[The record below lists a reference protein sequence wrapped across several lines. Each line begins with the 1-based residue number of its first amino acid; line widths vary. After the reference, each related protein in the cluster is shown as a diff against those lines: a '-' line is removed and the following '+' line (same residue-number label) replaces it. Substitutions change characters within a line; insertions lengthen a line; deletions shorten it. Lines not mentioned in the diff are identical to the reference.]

1 MISGSLKIEGLKDL
15 ELALTELPKSTARRV
30 LQRAAMA
37 ALEPMRQAAV
47 RLAPDDPRTPP
58 PNDLK
63 SSIATST
70 RQASS
75 RGTIRTYEGESRVY
89 VFMGPGFSK
98 GMTRE
103 QSADLAT
110 YSMAQEF
117 GAKPHSIAKGSG
129 SKTKRRL
136 IDRLR
141 GRPAKLHPGHAA
153 HPYMRPAFDAHYR
166 GALDSVRQALSTE
179 LEKAAQRL
187 AKKAARLAAKG

>member
-1 MISGSLKIEGLKDL
+1 MISGSVKIEGLKDF
-15 ELALTELPKSTARRV
+15 EIALAELPKSTARRV

-37 ALEPMRQAAV
+37 ALEPMRQAAIH
-47 RLAPDDPRTPP
+47 LAPDDPKTPP
-58 PNDLK
+58 PYDLK
-63 SSIATST
+63 SSIATSIK
-70 RQASS
+70 QVSS
-75 RGTIRTYEGESRVY
+75 RGTIRTYEGDSRVY
-89 VFMGPGFSK
+89 VFLGPGFAK
-98 GMTRE
+98 GMSKE
-103 QSADLAT
+103 QAADLAT

-153 HPYMRPAFDAHYR
+153 NPYMRPAFDAHYR
-166 GALDSVRQALSTE
+166 GALDSVRQALTTE
-179 LEKAAQRL
+179 LEKVAQRL